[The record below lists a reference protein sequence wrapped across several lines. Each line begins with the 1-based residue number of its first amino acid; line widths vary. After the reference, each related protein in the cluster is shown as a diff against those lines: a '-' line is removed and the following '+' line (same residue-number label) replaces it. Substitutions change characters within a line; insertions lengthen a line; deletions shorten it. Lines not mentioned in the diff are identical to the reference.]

1 MYRQHPHEGQHMGH
15 HHHHQAPQQQPNGYQ
30 QQYQN
35 MNAMNGRRSMSTHF
49 DTNYPSVYQTNHVGY
64 NLQYQS
70 GYDYVPQ
77 QPQAL
82 IPSYHPS
89 PPQHH
94 SMQPAQPTMFPPALP
109 PPINPV
115 IHGMRDNL
123 TPLQSPTVKREL
135 VNSIQTP
142 VNGSSLN
149 GEQIGDENSAKTD
162 VDTLMRAI
170 QSKNAEV
177 DLASPMQSNGSMHH
191 QSAIQAF
198 SQERDATGKPKKK
211 YQCNFP
217 SCGKFFYQKTH
228 LEIHMRAHTGHKPF
242 VSCLSRIPSHW
253 LICDSFAGN
262 QVAGKD
268 FLSWATSRY
277 VFCVYTFTF
286 YLQFLDSWA
295 QTHWWKTIFMWCLW

>member
-1 MYRQHPHEGQHMGH
+1 MYRQHPHEGQHMGHHH

-35 MNAMNGRRSMSTHF
+35 MGAMNGRRSMSTHF
-49 DTNYPSVYQTNHVGY
+49 DTNYPPVYQTNHVGY

-94 SMQPAQPTMFPPALP
+94 NMQPAQPNMFPPPLP
-109 PPINPV
+109 PPINPA
-115 IHGMRDNL
+115 IHGMRDNI
-123 TPLQSPTVKREL
+123 TPLQSPSVKREL
-135 VNSIQTP
+135 MNSTQTP

-149 GEQIGDENSAKTD
+149 GEQVGDENAAKTD

-170 QSKNAEV
+170 QAKNAEV
-177 DLASPMQSNGSMHH
+177 DLASPMQPNGSMHH
-191 QSAIQAF
+191 QSDLQAF
-198 SQERDATGKPKKK
+198 AQDRDATGKPKKK

-242 VSCLSRIPSHW
+242 VSFACLQSH
-253 LICDSFAGN
+253 
-262 QVAGKD
+262 
-268 FLSWATSRY
+268 
-277 VFCVYTFTF
+277 
-286 YLQFLDSWA
+286 
-295 QTHWWKTIFMWCLW
+295 